1 MTKPWHWLVAG
12 LLVVG
17 LVVLSNYP
25 VYWVQGK
32 LAEATGGR
40 LRVLHSDGT
49 VWGGQAVLGLSDGGR
64 VYTLPDALEWRL
76 SLFEQDK
83 PFGIVASHPRLSAPL
98 HLGFNFE
105 GISLGN
111 GELRV
116 PAAWLSA
123 LGAPFNTIRPEGLLK
138 VTWKEMGLMDPDVNV
153 QVLWQDAQ
161 SALASIR
168 PLGEYRIELT
178 GKPSQR
184 LDLALSTLNGALK
197 MQGRGS
203 MVPGSRMNFTGEAW
217 SDANNKAALTG
228 LLSQMGRLEGER
240 YKLGVF

>member
-1 MTKPWHWLVAG
+1 MSKPWHWLVTG
-12 LLVVG
+12 LLVAG
-17 LVVLSNYP
+17 VVLFANYP

-32 LAEATGGR
+32 LAEVTGGR
-40 LRVLHSDGT
+40 LRVLHSQGT
-49 VWGGQAVLGLSDGGR
+49 IWAGKAVLGLSDGGR
-64 VYTLPDALEWRL
+64 VFTLPDALEWRL

-83 PFGIVASHPRLSAPL
+83 PLGIVASHPRLNAPL
-98 HLGFNFE
+98 HLGLDSE
-105 GISLGN
+105 GISLGE

-138 VTWKEMGLMDPDVNV
+138 VNWKAMSLLDPDLNV

-178 GKPSQR
+178 GKPSQQ
-184 LDLALSTLNGALK
+184 LNLALSTLNGALK
-197 MQGRGS
+197 MQGKGS

-217 SDANNKAALTG
+217 SDSTNKTALTG